1 MHKRRRLRRRFH
13 RRGRRFGGPRPLVH
27 AVAERAQDRGEIL
40 ARAARKRRHADANG
54 EPEAL
59 DCARRLRA
67 RSAGT
72 PCERRAD
79 EIGEPLQ
86 DIDPHGARP
95 AHPVTGGAVEHLC
108 NLVVGGDRR
117 AAAGGKLLDR
127 VEALPFRAPIFE
139 RPELRRQR
147 PRPRLEQRRQI
158 DVIGAEAHAVLA
170 QRRTRGLLQA
180 LDLVRNLVAIEHAE
194 RFGEL
199 ERNATRDAGYVLSRG
214 EPEQRLQESLDVGL
228 EPQIEPRLHRV
239 ARRAGKMLVGDDAHA
254 RLERLFAGN
263 ELANG
268 LSEPPDGP
276 VGREHELPVRRLR
289 QARCTR
295 VDFPRQRLLR
305 CAGERFRFGAG
316 GRGSGREHESVE
328 TADRVPLD
336 HDFPAL
342 GDVGLEH
349 RVLA

>member
-1 MHKRRRLRRRFH
+1 M
-13 RRGRRFGGPRPLVH
+13 
-27 AVAERAQDRGEIL
+27 
-40 ARAARKRRHADANG
+40 
-54 EPEAL
+54 
-59 DCARRLRA
+59 
-67 RSAGT
+67 
-72 PCERRAD
+72 
-79 EIGEPLQ
+79 
-86 DIDPHGARP
+86 
-95 AHPVTGGAVEHLC
+95 
-108 NLVVGGDRR
+108 
-117 AAAGGKLLDR
+117 
-127 VEALPFRAPIFE
+127 FE

-147 PRPRLEQRRQI
+147 PRPWLEQRRQI
-158 DVIGAEAHAVLA
+158 DVIGAEAHAILTQHPA
-170 QRRTRGLLQA
+170 RRLVEA
-180 LDLVRNLVAIEHAE
+180 LDLLGDLGAFEHAE
-194 RFGEL
+194 RLHQL
-199 ERNATRDAGYVLSRG
+199 ERNPARDARNVLG
-214 EPEQRLQESLDVGL
+214 GGKLEQGAQKFFDMGL

-239 ARRAGKMLVGDDAHA
+239 ARRAGKMFVGDDAHA

-263 ELANG
+263 ELADG

-305 CAGERFRFGAG
+305 RAGERFRFGAG